1 MDWHEEHALL
11 KAAFPV
17 DVYATRARYDIQ
29 FGSIER
35 DTHRN
40 TSWDA
45 ARFEVCAHKW
55 ADLSEAGYGVA
66 LLNDCKY
73 GCDIHDGV
81 MRLSLLRAPTHPN
94 PNADRGAHTF
104 TYALLPHEGDYRTGG
119 VVREGYA
126 LNCPGL
132 RPASG
137 RAGRAR
143 CRKANSFVSVDAPGV
158 VVEAVKRAE
167 DGNGIIVRLYEAW
180 GMRTRAVLSVPGS
193 TRAVTPCTAMEDAW
207 RRSGGTGKR
216 RHPLSDPPLRV

>member
-1 MDWHEEHALL
+1 M
-11 KAAFPV
+11 

-126 LNCPGL
+126 LNCPAYAGL
-132 RPASG
+132 WPR
-137 RAGRAR
+137 RTAR
-143 CRKANSFVSVDAPGV
+143 CRKATPSSPWTR
-158 VVEAVKRAE
+158 RAS
-167 DGNGIIVRLYEAW
+167 W
-180 GMRTRAVLSVPGS
+180 
-193 TRAVTPCTAMEDAW
+193 W
-207 RRSGGTGKR
+207 RR
-216 RHPLSDPPLRV
+216 